1 MTEHAFKKEQP
12 FKRTDRVSD
21 EIRKI
26 VSEVL
31 SRMHHENFDQI
42 AVTGVKIT
50 PDLRNARIYY
60 RLLDPTRRLE
70 IMKGLQGKG
79 KHIQHEVGQQLS
91 LRSTPRL
98 KFEYDESIDY
108 GDRIEQLFHK
118 IHENDNPKPD
128 SEEE

>member
-1 MTEHAFKKEQP
+1 MSEHAFKKDQP

-26 VSEVL
+26 VSEIL
-31 SRMHHENFDQI
+31 SRMHHENFDQVT
-42 AVTGVKIT
+42 VTGVKIS

-60 RLLDPTRRLE
+60 RLLDPTRRAE
-70 IMKGLQGKG
+70 IMKGLQNKG
-79 KHIQHEVGQQLS
+79 KQIQRELGGQLS

-118 IHENDNPKPD
+118 IHEDDHKDP
-128 SEEE
+128 EEE

>member
-31 SRMHHENFDQI
+31 SRMPHQNFDQI
-42 AVTGVKIT
+42 AVTGVKIS

-60 RLLDPTRRLE
+60 RLLDPTRRPE
-70 IMKGLQGKG
+70 IMKALQNKG
-79 KHIQHEVGQQLS
+79 KQIQHDVGQQLS

-98 KFEYDESIDY
+98 RFEYDESLDY
-108 GDRIEQLFHK
+108 GDRIEQLFNK
-118 IHENDNPKPD
+118 IHEDDDTKSG

>member
-1 MTEHAFKKEQP
+1 MTEQAFKKEQP

-31 SRMHHENFDQI
+31 SRMQHYNFDQVT
-42 AVTGVKIT
+42 VTGVKIT

-60 RLLDPTRRLE
+60 RLLDPTRRPE
-70 IMKGLQGKG
+70 IMKGLQNKG
-79 KHIQHEVGQQLS
+79 KQIQYEVGQQLT

-118 IHENDNPKPD
+118 IHENDDNN

>member
-31 SRMHHENFDQI
+31 SRMHHYNFDQVT
-42 AVTGVKIT
+42 VTGVKIT

-60 RLLDPTRRLE
+60 RLLDPTRRPE
-70 IMKGLQGKG
+70 IMKGLQNKG
-79 KHIQHEVGQQLS
+79 KQIQHEVGQQLS

-108 GDRIEQLFHK
+108 GDHIEKLFVK
-118 IHENDNPKPD
+118 IHENEDKK

>member
-1 MTEHAFKKEQP
+1 MTEESFKKEQP

-26 VSEVL
+26 ISEVF
-31 SRMHHENFDQI
+31 SRMHHHNFDQVTI
-42 AVTGVKIT
+42 TGVKIT

-60 RLLDPTRRLE
+60 RLLDPTRRSE
-70 IMKGLQGKG
+70 IMKAIQNKG
-79 KHIQHEVGQQLS
+79 KQIQFEVGKQLT

-108 GDRIEQLFHK
+108 GDRIEQLFIK
-118 IHENDNPKPD
+118 IHDTDEVKDD

>member
-1 MTEHAFKKEQP
+1 VTEQSFKKEQP

-26 VSEVL
+26 VSEVIA
-31 SRMHHENFDQI
+31 RMHHQNFEQI
-42 AVTGVKIT
+42 TITGVKIT

-60 RLLDPTRRLE
+60 RLLDPTRRSE
-70 IMKGLQGKG
+70 IMRGLQSKG
-79 KHIQHEVGQQLS
+79 KQIQSEVGSQLS

-108 GDRIEQLFHK
+108 GAHIEQLFAK
-118 IHENDNPKPD
+118 IHD
-128 SEEE
+128 EEE

>member
-1 MTEHAFKKEQP
+1 MTEQAFKKEQP

-31 SRMHHENFDQI
+31 SRMQHYNFDQVT
-42 AVTGVKIT
+42 VTGVKIT

-60 RLLDPTRRLE
+60 RLLDPTRRPE
-70 IMKGLQGKG
+70 IMKGLQNKG
-79 KHIQHEVGQQLS
+79 KQIQYEVGQQLT

-118 IHENDNPKPD
+118 IHENDEPN

>member
-1 MTEHAFKKEQP
+1 MTEQAFKKEQP

-31 SRMHHENFDQI
+31 SRMHHYNFDQVT
-42 AVTGVKIT
+42 VTGVKIT

-60 RLLDPTRRLE
+60 RLLDPTRRPE
-70 IMKGLQGKG
+70 IMKGLQNKG
-79 KHIQHEVGQQLS
+79 KQIQYELGQQLT

-118 IHENDNPKPD
+118 IHENDEPN

>member
-1 MTEHAFKKEQP
+1 MTEQAFKKEQP

-31 SRMHHENFDQI
+31 SRMHHYNFDQVT
-42 AVTGVKIT
+42 VTGVKIT

-60 RLLDPTRRLE
+60 RLLDPTRRPE
-70 IMKGLQGKG
+70 IMKGLQNKG
-79 KHIQHEVGQQLS
+79 KQIQYEVGQQLT

-118 IHENDNPKPD
+118 IHENDEPN